1 MSEFTGNLQ
10 YGTDTLEV
18 ISAADNFNRWMYQT
32 IKPYCNGDILEV
44 GSGIGN
50 ISQFFIKEGSEI
62 TLSDFDHS
70 YHKRL
75 HERFGEY
82 PNMKGIYHID
92 LTVKNPEEE
101 YTSLINKFDT
111 VFALNVVE
119 HIEDHQQALLNA
131 HKFLRKEGHV
141 VILVPAFNQLYNDFD
156 KQLGHYRRYTK
167 KSLQDLLRTTGFEI
181 VHTQYFNSIG
191 TLGWFMSGSILRKK
205 MIPQG
210 QMKLYNTLVPLW
222 KVIDTITNPFI
233 GLSVICVGKKKLI
246 KYDH

>member
-1 MSEFTGNLQ
+1 MSELTGNLQ
-10 YGTDTLEV
+10 YGTDTLEA

-32 IKPYCNGDILEV
+32 IKPYCTGDILEV

-62 TLSDFDHS
+62 TLSDFDLS

-75 HERFGEY
+75 QERFGEY

-119 HIEDHQQALLNA
+119 HI
-131 HKFLRKEGHV
+131 
-141 VILVPAFNQLYNDFD
+141 
-156 KQLGHYRRYTK
+156 
-167 KSLQDLLRTTGFEI
+167 
-181 VHTQYFNSIG
+181 
-191 TLGWFMSGSILRKK
+191 
-205 MIPQG
+205 
-210 QMKLYNTLVPLW
+210 
-222 KVIDTITNPFI
+222 
-233 GLSVICVGKKKLI
+233 
-246 KYDH
+246 